1 MSTTSMS
8 TPARRRLSMTAQIL
22 IAMGAGFAL
31 GLLLNLTG
39 LAGQALVKTWLLDGV
54 LKVVGELFK
63 NALLMMTLP
72 LIFVSLACGVGSL
85 KEPAQLGRIGG
96 KTLAF
101 YLFSTIF
108 SISFALLLA
117 AIVQPGAGVDM
128 GAGQALNIQAP
139 PSLVAQLSTMI
150 PPNPVAAFAS
160 GNVLQVLIF
169 ALLFGLAVVLSGEA
183 GRPVESFLTSLNEV
197 VMRLVGIVM
206 AVAPYGVFAL
216 LTIAIAQLGLT
227 QIAALGKYFVLV
239 LVLLLFHLF
248 VTYPLALKF
257 IGGLNPMMWI
267 RKMRPVLL
275 FAFSTS
281 SSNAT
286 IPVTLK
292 TTERALGVSNRV
304 ASFTIP
310 LGATINM
317 NGTSIMQGV
326 ATLFIAQAYGVEL
339 TLLQLATVVGMA
351 TLASVGTA
359 GVPGVGLIML
369 SMVLT
374 QVGLPVEAIGVIMGI
389 DRLLDMTRTAVNVSG
404 DVAVS
409 CIIAKQEGELDLA
422 RYHDP
427 EASAEDTR
435 A

>member
-1 MSTTSMS
+1 MTTAI
-8 TPARRRLSMTAQIL
+8 PHAPKKRLSMTAQIL
-22 IAMGAGFAL
+22 IATVGGFAL
-31 GLLLNLTG
+31 GLLLNLSG
-39 LAGQALVKTWLLDGV
+39 LATQEIVRDWLLGGL

-63 NALLMMTLP
+63 NALLMLTLP

-85 KEPAQLGRIGG
+85 KEPAQLGRIGA

-101 YLFSTIF
+101 YLGSTIF

-117 AIVQPGAGVDM
+117 TIFQPGAGVDM
-128 GAGQALNIQAP
+128 GSGQALNIQEP
-139 PSLVAQLSTMI
+139 PSLITQLTTMI
-150 PPNPVAAFAS
+150 PPNPVAAFAT

-169 ALLFGLAVVLSGEA
+169 ALMFGLAIVLSGEA
-183 GRPVESFLTSLNEV
+183 GRPVETFLNSLNEV
-197 VMRLVGIVM
+197 VMKLVAIVM
-206 AVAPYGVFAL
+206 AFAPYGVFAL
-216 LTIAIAQLGLT
+216 LTIAIAQLGLA

-248 VTYPLALKF
+248 VTYPLMLKAF
-257 IGGLNPMMWI
+257 SGLSPLMWLRKI
-267 RKMRPVLL
+267 RPILL

-292 TTERALGVSNRV
+292 TTEQALGVSNKV
-304 ASFTIP
+304 AAFTIP

-326 ATLFIAQAYGVEL
+326 ATMFIAQAYGVEL

-374 QVGLPVEAIGVIMGI
+374 QVGLPIEAIGVIMGI

-409 CIIAKQEGELDLA
+409 CIIAKQEGELDLD
-422 RYHDP
+422 RYNDP
-427 EASAEDTR
+427 DASTENATR